1 MTQAECV
8 VFVGLQAAGKT
19 TFFRRR
25 FQSTHE
31 HISRDNFPNAR
42 HPGARQAQLLGDA
55 LASGRS
61 VVIDN
66 TNPTPADR
74 APILATARQYGARVI
89 AYFFEAN
96 TRASVGRNRGREG
109 KARVPDVAI
118 FSTAKRL
125 VAPTCS
131 EGFDEVYAVRA
142 DGTDDFSVVLIC
154 RS

>member
-1 MTQAECV
+1 MTQPECV

-19 TFFRRR
+19 TFFTRR
-25 FQSTHE
+25 FASTHE

-42 HPGARQAQLLGDA
+42 QPASRQGRLIERA

-74 APILATARQYGARVI
+74 APIIASARLYGARII
-89 AYFFEAN
+89 AYYFEPD
-96 TRASVGRNRGREG
+96 TRESVGRNRGREG

-118 FSTAKRL
+118 FATAKRL

-142 DGTDDFSVVLIC
+142 DANGDFTAVLIC